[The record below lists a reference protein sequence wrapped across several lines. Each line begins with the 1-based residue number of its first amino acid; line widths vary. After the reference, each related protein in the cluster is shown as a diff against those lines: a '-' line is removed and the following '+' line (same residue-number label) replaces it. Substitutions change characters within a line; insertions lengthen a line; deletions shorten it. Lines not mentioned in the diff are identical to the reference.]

1 MGFWST
7 TEAVPSWISVAMSA
21 WIPPTPGYLRLEPP
35 PLPHIPPPYSIRQLK
50 CEDAAAIAALWRAHY
65 GGEDWWFDADE
76 AVVLPYL
83 KDPRVVMLGLYADGS
98 SLAGTIDGTSLM
110 ATIAAVPLG
119 ETTMSHGARVRD
131 FYVVEGLVVHGE
143 LRGKG
148 VAGWMIAAIDGTMC
162 RYTGVPFACLWA
174 REIPTIPRFPTF
186 VSCRPYFW
194 SEGLGSTNKAA
205 AAAAAAA
212 VAVAELS
219 AETFQPIWE
228 LVRPEGGFVRSVR
241 IDNRRGGLRFFRVGD
256 AEYAVVSD
264 TRRRTKA
271 EGQRIYEIVWAS
283 SAEAVASALS
293 ETQGLLF
300 TTMDMTGRQGWK
312 GGAGYHAYSIYNYR
326 PPVYGKCEILAIR
339 EEL

>member
-7 TEAVPSWISVAMSA
+7 TEAVPSWMSVAMSA
-21 WIPPTPGYLRLEPP
+21 WIPPTPGYLRPEPP
-35 PLPHIPPPYSIRQLK
+35 PLPPLPPPYSIRQLK
-50 CEDAAAIAALWRAHY
+50 CGDAAAIAALWRAHY

-83 KDPRVVMLGLYADGS
+83 KDPRVVMLGLYAEGS
-98 SLAGTIDGTSLM
+98 SLAASLV
-110 ATIAAVPLG
+110 ATIVAVPLG

-174 REIPTIPRFPTF
+174 REIPAIPNFPTF

-194 SEGLGSTNKAA
+194 TECPATGSTALHST
-205 AAAAAAA
+205 
-212 VAVAELS
+212 VAELT
-219 AETFQPIWE
+219 AEAFQPIWE
-228 LVRPEGGFVRSVR
+228 AVQPEGGFVRSVR
-241 IDNRRGGLRFFRVGD
+241 IDNRRGGLRFFQTGD
-256 AEYAVVSD
+256 ADYAVVSD

-271 EGQRIYEIVWAS
+271 EGQRLYEIVWAS
-283 SAEAVASALS
+283 SAEAVVASALKQ
-293 ETQGLLF
+293 QGLLF

-326 PPVYGKCEILAIR
+326 PPCYGTCEILAIR

>member
-7 TEAVPSWISVAMSA
+7 TEAVPSWMSVAMAA
-21 WIPPTPGYLRLEPP
+21 WIPPTPGYLRPEPP
-35 PLPHIPPPYSIRQLK
+35 PLPNIPPPYSIRHLK
-50 CEDAAAIAALWRAHY
+50 CEDAAAIASLWRDHY

-83 KDPRVVMLGLYADGS
+83 RDPRVVVLGLYEDGA
-98 SLAGTIDGTSLM
+98 SLV

-119 ETTMSHGARVRD
+119 ETTMSHGARLRE
-131 FYVVEGLVVHGE
+131 FYVVEGLVVRGD

-174 REIPTIPRFPTF
+174 REIPTIPSFPTF

-194 SEGLGSTNKAA
+194 IECLGSNEVVAEQ
-205 AAAAAAA
+205 A
-212 VAVAELS
+212 VAEQAVAEQAVAELT
-219 AETFQPIWE
+219 AEAFQPIWDA
-228 LVRPEGGFVRSVR
+228 LQPDGPFVRSVR
-241 IDNRRGGLRFFRVGD
+241 IDNRRGGLRFFKVGD
-256 AEYAVVSD
+256 AGYAVISD

-271 EGQRIYEIVWAS
+271 EGHHLYEIVGAS
-283 SAEAVASALS
+283 SAAAVAVAALPLK
-293 ETQGLLF
+293 QHGLLF

-312 GGAGYHAYSIYNYR
+312 GGAGYHAYSMYNYR
-326 PPVYGKCEILAIR
+326 PPCYGTCEILAIR